1 MKAYDTGSIRNV
13 AVIGHSGAGKTQ
25 LVAALLFTAGATPR
39 LGRVDDGTTLTDYD
53 EEEIARKHTLSASL
67 AWAEWNKSKINI
79 IDTPGMGNFLAD
91 ARAGLRVADAA
102 LLVVDAVSGV
112 EVQTE
117 KVWAEAESISL
128 PRLVVVSRLD
138 RERASLDRTLT
149 SLREFCSRAVV
160 PIQMPIGEEKGFTG
174 VVDLVSMKA
183 WTFAADGSGKA
194 SEGPVPASLAEQA
207 GAARDALIEMVA
219 EADDTLME
227 KFFES
232 GTLSQEE
239 LVSGLRTA
247 TLAGRIFPLV
257 CASGLLNIGV
267 QPLLDAVVGYLPSP
281 LERPVTANN
290 AKTGEEVSVTPD
302 PAAPYAAFVWKT
314 VADPF
319 AGRITLFRV
328 VTGTLKSDANA
339 HNLTRDTSERLGHLT
354 MMQGK
359 TPTSV
364 PEIRAGDLGAVA
376 KLKDTLTND
385 TLAEKNGLSFAP
397 IAFPEPVLSYAIEP
411 KSRGDED
418 KISSAMHRLEEE
430 DPTIRYARDPQ
441 THELLLSG
449 QGQLHIEV
457 TVAKLKRRFGV
468 EVNLKPP
475 RIPYRETITAAAEAH
490 GRHKK
495 QTGGHGQ
502 FGDCK
507 IRMQPMPRGSDF
519 EFEDDI
525 FGGSIPRQFVPAVEK
540 GIQESRL
547 RGYLAGYPVVDF
559 KVTVYDGSYHA
570 VDSNELSF
578 KMAGSLAFKD
588 GMSRARPTILEP
600 IMSVEIHAPNDYAGD
615 LMGDLNGRRGRI
627 SGMDTRGAMTLI
639 KAQVPMAEMLT
650 YEQHLTSATSGRG
663 SYHMEYSH
671 YEEVPSHLQQKIIAA
686 AKAER
691 GVEVEEV

>member
-117 KVWAEAESISL
+117 KVWAEAESMSL

-149 SLREFCSRAVV
+149 SLREFCSRTVV
-160 PIQMPIGEEKGFTG
+160 PIQIPIGEERAFTG

-194 SEGPVPASLAEQA
+194 SEGPVPASLADQA

-219 EADDTLME
+219 EADDALME

-257 CASGLLNIGV
+257 CASGLLNVGV
-267 QPLLDAVVGYLPSP
+267 QPLLDAIVGYLPSP
-281 LERPVTANN
+281 VDRPLSATNT
-290 AKTGEEVSVTPD
+290 KTGETVAITPD

-328 VTGTLKSDANA
+328 VSGTLKSDANV
-339 HNLTRDTSERLGHLT
+339 HNLTRDTTERLGHLT

-475 RIPYRETITAAAEAH
+475 RIPYRETITASAEAH

-600 IMSVEIHAPNDYAGD
+600 IMLVEIHAPNDYAGD

-627 SGMDTRGAMTLI
+627 SGMDTRGTMTLI